1 MYLLIIITVFIV
13 KSRGIYQ
20 GPGSVGLHVAPVK
33 LRVAGSGGAVQHG
46 VKLPDRALNGTSQY
60 LLSVVL
66 KHPSGIMF

>member
-1 MYLLIIITVFIV
+1 MYLIISIIVFIV

-20 GPGSVGLHVAPVK
+20 GPGSVRLRVAPVK
-33 LRVAGSGGAVQHG
+33 LRVARPGGAVQHG

-66 KHPSGIMF
+66 KHPFGIMF